1 MGDAFLCDRCDG
13 YESGKPV
20 AGVTIRT
27 PKVENPDL
35 KATREYEFCSRC
47 LASLQDWIEYRRRD
61 PKAGFGRETAGG
73 AS

>member
-1 MGDAFLCDRCDG
+1 MAEAYKCDRCST
-13 YESGKPV
+13 YEDDRPV

-47 LASLQDWIEYRRRD
+47 LASLKDWLDAYRRDLDRSG
-61 PKAGFGRETAGG
+61 K
-73 AS
+73 